1 MTNSIASTYEDFL
14 LASEKAAIS
23 AATVRGKGDGK
34 LADKL
39 ATDSLRTSLN
49 RLNHQIRVVIGE
61 GERDEAPMLYINE
74 LLGSATSNLNLDLAV
89 DPLECTTNC
98 AQNLPNSMCVM
109 VIAKEDSLLSAP
121 DTYMMK
127 ICGSSKLKGHLSI
140 NYSTIKNLQIC
151 CDKLNKK
158 PEELKIVVMDRERH
172 LNIINDMRSFGV
184 NPILITDGDVSAGIE
199 AAEGRID
206 LLYGIGA
213 APEGVITA
221 AAVKALNGFFLG
233 KLVFQSDEFLD
244 RSKEM
249 LGEDIHKIWSE
260 NELCIG
266 DDYFFIASGVCDG
279 WIPGVKFSSVGVEVF
294 SKVIFGNSKKIRLIN
309 NIYSNE

>member
-1 MTNSIASTYEDFL
+1 MTNSIASTYKDFL

-34 LADKL
+34 LADKF

-98 AQNLPNSMCVM
+98 PQNLPNSMCVM

-140 NYSTIKNLQIC
+140 NYSTIKNLQI
-151 CDKLNKK
+151 L
-158 PEELKIVVMDRERH
+158 
-172 LNIINDMRSFGV
+172 S
-184 NPILITDGDVSAGIE
+184 LIHI
-199 AAEGRID
+199 
-206 LLYGIGA
+206 
-213 APEGVITA
+213 
-221 AAVKALNGFFLG
+221 
-233 KLVFQSDEFLD
+233 
-244 RSKEM
+244 
-249 LGEDIHKIWSE
+249 SE
-260 NELCIG
+260 PTRP
-266 DDYFFIASGVCDG
+266 Y
-279 WIPGVKFSSVGVEVF
+279 
-294 SKVIFGNSKKIRLIN
+294 
-309 NIYSNE
+309 

>member
-1 MTNSIASTYEDFL
+1 MTLEKSLIEKMRRVTT
-14 LASEKAAIS
+14 KAAI
-23 AATVRGKGDGK
+23 AASKFRGLNDKIG
-34 LADKL
+34 ADK
-39 ATDSLRTSLN
+39 AAVDVMRRELN
-49 RLNHQIRVVIGE
+49 TINMDGRVVIGE

-172 LNIINDMRSFGV
+172 LNIINDIRSFGV

-199 AAEGRID
+199 AAEGKID

-244 RSKEM
+244 RSKKM

-279 WIPGVKFSSVGVEVF
+279 WIPGVKFSSEGVEVF
-294 SKVIFGNSKKIRLIN
+294 SKVIFGNSEKIHLIN
-309 NIYSNE
+309 NKYSNE

>member
-1 MTNSIASTYEDFL
+1 MINSVISNYKDFL
-14 LASEKAAIS
+14 IASEKAAIS

-39 ATDSLRTSLN
+39 ATDSLRISLN
-49 RLNHQIRVVIGE
+49 KLNYQVRVVIGE
-61 GERDEAPMLYINE
+61 GERDEAPMLYIDE
-74 LLGSATSNLNLDLAV
+74 ILGNSSSNLSIDLAV

-98 AQNLPNSMCVM
+98 AQNLPNSMSVM
-109 VIAKEDSLLSAP
+109 VVAKEGSLLSAP

-140 NYSTIKNLQIC
+140 NYSTVKNLQIC
-151 CDKLNKK
+151 CEKLNKK

-172 LNIINDMRSFGV
+172 LEIINDMRSFGV
-184 NPILITDGDVSAGIE
+184 NPILISDGDVSAGIE
-199 AAEGRID
+199 AAEGKID

-221 AAVKALNGFFLG
+221 AAAKALNGFFLG
-233 KLVFQSDEFLD
+233 KLVFQSDSFLD
-244 RSKEM
+244 RSKKI

-260 NELCIG
+260 DELCIG
-266 DDYFFIASGVCDG
+266 QDYFFIASGVCDG
-279 WIPGVKFSSVGVEVF
+279 WIKGVKFSSEGVEVF
-294 SKVIFGNSKKIRLIN
+294 SKVIFGNSEKIHIIN
-309 NIYSNE
+309 NKYSNE

>member
-1 MTNSIASTYEDFL
+1 MINNVISNYEDFL
-14 LASEKAAIS
+14 IASEKAAIS

-49 RLNHQIRVVIGE
+49 KLNYQVRVVIGE

-74 LLGSATSNLNLDLAV
+74 ILGNSSSNLSLDLAV
-89 DPLECTTNC
+89 DPLECTANC
-98 AQNLPNSMCVM
+98 AQNLPNSMSVM
-109 VIAKEDSLLSAP
+109 VVAKEGSLLSAP

-127 ICGSSKLKGHLSI
+127 ICGSSKLKGYLSI
-140 NYSTIKNLQIC
+140 NYSTVKNLQIC
-151 CDKLNKK
+151 CEKLNKK

-172 LNIINDMRSFGV
+172 LEIINDIRSFGV
-184 NPILITDGDVSAGIE
+184 NPILISDGDVSAGIE
-199 AAEGRID
+199 AAEGKID

-221 AAVKALNGFFLG
+221 AAAKALNGFFLG
-233 KLVFQSDEFLD
+233 KLVFQSDSFLD
-244 RSKEM
+244 RSKKI

-260 NELCIG
+260 DELCIG
-266 DDYFFIASGVCDG
+266 QDYFFIASGVCDG
-279 WIPGVKFSSVGVEVF
+279 WIKGVKFSSEGVEVF
-294 SKVIFGNSKKIRLIN
+294 SKVIFGNSEKIHLIN
-309 NIYSNE
+309 NKYSNE